1 MTALT
6 RRHFIA
12 GGLAAGALGL
22 AGLTGCAPA
31 AEKSG
36 EDVSASAGADGAA
49 TPAAGERPWEI
60 APAPIAEDQITE
72 TVESDVVIIGLGASG
87 IYAATSA
94 IECGLSV
101 TVLERNDTYNANGG
115 SHYMF
120 NSRAQLEQGEP
131 VDVPMAVKDFL
142 SIGNFKMDGQAVWTW
157 ANRSGEAADWFA
169 DVVEPYGLHPVLQ
182 HSDDEVIE
190 RIYPGTIIFIGGAN
204 EPTSAIDQDP

>member
-60 APAPIAEDQITE
+60 APAPIAEGVPQDKADEIKAKLE
-72 TVESDVVIIGLGASG
+72 EAGA
-87 IYAATSA
+87 A
-94 IECGLSV
+94 V
-101 TVLERNDTYNANGG
+101 TV
-115 SHYMF
+115 
-120 NSRAQLEQGEP
+120 
-131 VDVPMAVKDFL
+131 K
-142 SIGNFKMDGQAVWTW
+142 
-157 ANRSGEAADWFA
+157 
-169 DVVEPYGLHPVLQ
+169 
-182 HSDDEVIE
+182 
-190 RIYPGTIIFIGGAN
+190 
-204 EPTSAIDQDP
+204 

>member
-72 TVESDVVIIGLGASG
+72 TVESDVVIKIGRAS
-87 IYAATSA
+87 
-94 IECGLSV
+94 CR
-101 TVLERNDTYNANGG
+101 ER
-115 SHYMF
+115 
-120 NSRAQLEQGEP
+120 
-131 VDVPMAVKDFL
+131 V
-142 SIGNFKMDGQAVWTW
+142 
-157 ANRSGEAADWFA
+157 
-169 DVVEPYGLHPVLQ
+169 
-182 HSDDEVIE
+182 
-190 RIYPGTIIFIGGAN
+190 
-204 EPTSAIDQDP
+204 